1 MSANNPVD
9 ILCRYRI
16 KPGKDTEFQALL
28 TGHWKVL
35 HDLGLATD
43 EPAHLLRASDRAGN
57 VAYIEQFSWKTQDSA
72 GVRPH
77 IAMTSTPALRRAF
90 VCPSPA
96 QPVPMTTARSAMN

>member
-9 ILCRYRI
+9 ILCRYRV

-43 EPAHLLRASDRAGN
+43 EPARLLRAGDKAGN
-57 VAYIEQFSWKTQDSA
+57 VAYIEQFSWKTPDSA
-72 GVRPH
+72 QTAH
-77 IAMTSTPALRRAF
+77 ETPAVMQLWE
-90 VCPSPA
+90 
-96 QPVPMTTARSAMN
+96 PMGALCDDMEFWEVGSVDG